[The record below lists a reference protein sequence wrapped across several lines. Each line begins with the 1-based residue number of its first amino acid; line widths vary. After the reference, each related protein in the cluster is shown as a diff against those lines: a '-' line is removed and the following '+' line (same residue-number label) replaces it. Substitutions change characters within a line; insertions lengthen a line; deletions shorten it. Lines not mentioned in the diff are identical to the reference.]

1 MKLTKSKPEPGKP
14 LSGAVQLNAIRAD
27 IEDLE
32 AKISD
37 LNSRL
42 AEKNTEI
49 EATDETSK
57 KEKVKADSMKAK
69 YADGAISDDELNK
82 QLDLVQDLKNKRENL
97 QQAADAVEGRRDDLD
112 IARDRQIE
120 QRYYVEQAF
129 YRQVR
134 DELKKK
140 LVSNSEVM
148 DLLIGIE
155 LSSLHSNSASILSK
169 EILRE
174 LGPGG
179 LIQPEDK
186 KRIYADL
193 HEQYLKGA

>member
-82 QLDLVQDLKNKRENL
+82 QLDLVRDLKNKLENL
-97 QQAADAVEGRRDDLD
+97 KVARDAVEGGRDDQQ
-112 IARDRQIE
+112 IEKDRKIE
-120 QRYYVEQAF
+120 QRYHIEKTF
-129 YRQVR
+129 YRQVG
-134 DELKKK
+134 DEQRKK
-140 LVSNSEVM
+140 LLANKETV
-148 DLLIGIE
+148 DLLFSIA
-155 LSSLHSNSASILSK
+155 LSERTSKISARVRSAGRYDYNAFSIV
-169 EILRE
+169 
-174 LGPGG
+174 
-179 LIQPEDK
+179 
-186 KRIYADL
+186 
-193 HEQYLKGA
+193 